1 MVALSEGPVRR
12 LMTFIHRHPYAVTAA
27 ALALAALCILLAGG
41 KLIPGQKL
49 GLRSNLQDLLPHSAP
64 SVQASQILE
73 KRLGSADLLVVT
85 LMTTDF
91 ERVKAALPEIA
102 KRIEALP
109 DIRKAR
115 FKQDISMIDQNALII
130 FPTLPELREYLED
143 LTSEIQKAVKKE
155 LQLFDDEKPG
165 EKAPAEPPSTLAW
178 AEIEKDDGLSEL
190 GRTFRRKRG
199 DYREYFFNRDYT
211 TIGIQIY
218 PKKSSSDVDFSR
230 QILAQVDETVTTA
243 VTELLGPVGPQGVVQ
258 RIDLGGGYRAIVE
271 QSGQVAND
279 MTSSIAVC
287 FALLSLVVIVAFRSI
302 RALFCVLVPLIVGT
316 AWTLGFATLAVGYV
330 NLITAFI
337 FAVLLGLGIDF
348 GIHYYGRYREERAA
362 GHDPLEAMI
371 ITQVQCGSASVLAST
386 TTSGAFLALTLAD
399 FRGFSQFGLVAAVGV
414 LVCWLA
420 VVLVFSALTFIFERW
435 MALRMMGFKVARSA
449 DGDIIRGR
457 FPLGARTVI
466 IASILGL
473 TGAILGPAMVEFELD
488 FNKLGP
494 KEDKA
499 KAEHEKIQYGT
510 TQATAPAVIF
520 TKSAQEAEAI
530 YDQLEQRTEGGKL
543 EHPRIKSYQSVFAL
557 VPEQQAEKKEQ
568 VKLICRKLKRKVKLF
583 EGDAREGADELLKH
597 CDPKEF
603 TADDLPDWVKE
614 KFSDVDGRLGEF
626 IFVSP
631 RGSTNDG
638 EVALAFRDEML
649 SLKGLDGQPPVVSG
663 RPMVWAEVIIAMKH
677 DGLLT
682 SLASLMV
689 VVALLFLFERRLTSV
704 LVVLLPLTLGL
715 FITAGVMA
723 LTGMK
728 LNFFN
733 MLAAPTIIGMGVD
746 NGVHMYHRY
755 KELGSG
761 SALYI
766 VKHTGLSAS
775 LATITTCIGFA
786 SLWFAS
792 NRGLVTLGT
801 LTVIGM
807 MVALLATLIVLP
819 AAMQWIDDHHA
830 RRIKLPGT

>member
-1 MVALSEGPVRR
+1 MIALPEPPVRR

-27 ALALAALCILLAGG
+27 ALLLAGLCILLAGG

-49 GLRSNLQDLLPHSAP
+49 GLKSNLQDLLPHSAP
-64 SVQASQILE
+64 SVVASQVLE
-73 KRLGSADLLVVT
+73 KRLGSADVLVVT
-85 LMTTDF
+85 LMTREF
-91 ERVKAALPEIA
+91 EQVKAALPEITR
-102 KRIEALP
+102 RIEALP
-109 DIRKAR
+109 DVRKAR
-115 FKQDISMIDQNALII
+115 YKQDISMIDQNALII
-130 FPTLPELREYLED
+130 FPTLPELRTYLEE
-143 LTSEIQKAVKKE
+143 LTTEIQKAVKKE
-155 LQLFDDEKPG
+155 LQLFDDDEKPG
-165 EKAPAEPPSTLAW
+165 AEPAPEAVPTTLAW
-178 AEIEKDDGLSEL
+178 AEIETTDGLSEL

-199 DYREYFFNRDYT
+199 DYREYFYNRDYT
-211 TIGIQIY
+211 TIGIQVY
-218 PKKSSSDVDFSR
+218 PKQSSSDVDFSR
-230 QILAQVDETVTTA
+230 KILAEVETTVSSA
-243 VTELLGPVGPQGVVQ
+243 VTELLGPLGPEGVVQ
-258 RIDLGGGYRAIVE
+258 RVDLGGGYRNIVE

-287 FALLSLVVIVAFRSI
+287 FALLSLVVVIAFRSI
-302 RALFCVLVPLIVGT
+302 RAIFCVLVPLIVGT

-362 GHDPLEAMI
+362 GHNPLEAMV
-371 ITQVQCGSASVLAST
+371 ITQVQAGSASILAST
-386 TTSGAFLALTLAD
+386 TTSCAFLALTLAD

-414 LVCWLA
+414 IVCWFA
-420 VVLVFSALTFIFERW
+420 VVLVFSAVTFIFERW
-435 MALRMMGFKVARSA
+435 MPLKLMGFKVARGE
-449 DGDIIRGR
+449 DGGIIRGR
-457 FPLGARTVI
+457 FPLGGRTVV
-466 IASILGL
+466 IATVLGL
-473 TGAILGPAMVEFELD
+473 VGAVLGPAMVEFELD
-488 FNKLGP
+488 FNNLGP
-494 KEDKA
+494 KVDKA

-520 TKSAQEAEAI
+520 TKSPQEATAI
-530 YDQLEQRTEGGKL
+530 YEQLEERTDGGKL

-557 VPEQQAEKKEQ
+557 VPAQQLEKKEQ

-597 CDPKEF
+597 CNPQEF
-603 TADDLPDWVKE
+603 TVEQLPDWVTE

-638 EVALAFRDEML
+638 EVALAFREEML

-677 DGLLT
+677 DGLMT
-682 SLASLMV
+682 SIASLSV
-689 VVALLFLFERRLTSV
+689 VLLLLFLFERKPSAV
-704 LVVLLPLTLGL
+704 GMVFLPLGLGL
-715 FITAGVMA
+715 GISAGIMA
-723 LTGMK
+723 LFGMK

-733 MLAAPTIIGMGVD
+733 MLAAPTLIGMGVD

-755 KELGSG
+755 KELGPG

-766 VKHTGLSAS
+766 VKHTGLSAA
-775 LATITTCIGFA
+775 LATITTCIGFG
-786 SLWFAS
+786 SLWAAS

-807 MVALLATLIVLP
+807 MIALLATLVVLP
-819 AAMQWIDDHHA
+819 AAMQWMDDRAA
-830 RRIKLPGT
+830 RAKG